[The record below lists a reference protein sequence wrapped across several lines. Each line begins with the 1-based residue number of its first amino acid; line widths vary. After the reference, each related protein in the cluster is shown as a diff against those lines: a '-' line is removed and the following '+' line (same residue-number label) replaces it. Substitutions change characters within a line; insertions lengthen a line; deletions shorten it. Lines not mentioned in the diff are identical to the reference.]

1 MIIIILDSKG
11 TRHAYQANPSGGASA
26 SASVTPSTKS
36 ALACITDSLPMEGVA
51 GAGFGRAQ
59 FIYIGPA
66 LPLQGASK
74 TRRRRKTPLP
84 CLCAE
89 EGERW
94 ASSSGRWAGRGPRV
108 PSRGFN
114 RDRPALCP
122 SRRPPYPG
130 EGPTAKFQGRRAGIH
145 HSSQC
150 CPSGL
155 ERKRWHSHWHFPSSR
170 PTAYPT
176 PHHSPSY
183 LPDGR
188 CIAWCALHLHI
199 PSSRPT
205 SPTPLH
211 PHPACQMAVAF
222 RGGRLHLH
230 LPSSPPASPTAS
242 HHPKPVCPS
251 HPCARCPSRL
261 PDGRRLHLHF
271 SIVDP
276 IARPIPLRTHHRS
289 FVSSLPSQ
297 SGPTPPQRPS
307 PVVLA
312 QHRSL
317 WNHCSAGRRGSFLSL
332 RGRADPPP
340 GQAPRGPLQPA
351 ATLGGGAV
359 AAGALSRTA
368 PTAGSC
374 PGCTQM
380 LPEFCSHCIGPSR
393 AFEPRGLHHRG
404 QSALAPL
411 PSVFCSGVVTLY

>member
-1 MIIIILDSKG
+1 V
-11 TRHAYQANPSGGASA
+11 RAS
-26 SASVTPSTKS
+26 
-36 ALACITDSLPMEGVA
+36 ITVLRPV
-51 GAGFGRAQ
+51 
-59 FIYIGPA
+59 GPPTA
-66 LPLQGASK
+66 
-74 TRRRRKTPLP
+74 RRRSYLI
-84 CLCAE
+84 L
-89 EGERW
+89 
-94 ASSSGRWAGRGPRV
+94 
-108 PSRGFN
+108 
-114 RDRPALCP
+114 
-122 SRRPPYPG
+122 
-130 EGPTAKFQGRRAGIH
+130 
-145 HSSQC
+145 
-150 CPSGL
+150 
-155 ERKRWHSHWHFPSSR
+155 SR
-170 PTAYPT
+170 PTGAPRHHRASTERRGSELEEKGGICTGISRRHAPPPT
-176 PHHSPSY
+176 QPPTIPHPTCQTAVALLRGLCTCTSRCHHRLPNTPPPTSH

-188 CIAWCALHLHI
+188 RI
-199 PSSRPT
+199 PGW
-205 SPTPLH
+205 
-211 PHPACQMAVAF
+211 AVALAPPVVPT
-222 RGGRLHLH
+222 RQPNSVP
-230 LPSSPPASPTAS
+230 PSQ
-242 HHPKPVCPS
+242 PVCPS
-251 HPCARCPSRL
+251 HPCARCHSRL

-411 PSVFCSGVVTLY
+411 PSVFCSGLVALCCPLPGGCTIAVWRRLRRSGPSRALVRPRRLSG